1 MNNEINS
8 YDYRPRFSFFKTG
21 NEKSEDEKL
30 VVGFEL
36 EAENIADIITKRELA
51 EGISEIINNDDEQ
64 FLYYKR
70 DGSLDN
76 GIEVVSMPFSLDWI
90 RENKSK
96 IEKVLQ
102 YMRDSGFQ
110 SHDPGTC
117 GLHFHI
123 NKKYFGNTSE
133 ELENNIDKL
142 ILFTEYYKD
151 KLIKFS
157 RRNCFDYCHFLGDKR
172 YLSDEERLNILKVKK
187 EKFNVDRY
195 MVINIENSKTV
206 EFRLIRGT
214 LNFNTFMAAVE
225 FIFSLA
231 RVIKNNEITD
241 ISWDNVICYEGNEYA
256 PDYCNERH
264 IEPSPEK
271 MKDYSIDFLKK
282 QNKLKADME
291 KTKREIVNKVY
302 NMIIKITKYI
312 PDEYSELS
320 NNIPKKYSA
329 KIKSENLIEKY
340 KKVNSLVL
348 VNQYLIDII
357 NCYSKDRYMFNKAV
371 SYCITNIKANTQL
384 KRKVNKIDDNFYD
397 TLCSKMKKIEN
408 LDKEIEIFDDN
419 YTIAF

>member
-21 NEKSEDEKL
+21 NEKSEDKKL

-36 EAENIADIITKRELA
+36 EAENIADNITKRELA
-51 EGISEIINNDDEQ
+51 EGISEIINNDEQ

-96 IEKVLQ
+96 IEEVLQ
-102 YMRDSGFQ
+102 YMRESGFQ

-123 NKKYFGNTSE
+123 NKEYFGNTPE

-142 ILFTEYYKD
+142 IVFTEYYKE

-172 YLSDEERLNILKVKK
+172 YLNDEDRLNILKIKK
-187 EKFNVDRY
+187 EKYNVDRY
-195 MVINIENSKTV
+195 MVVNIENSKTV

-214 LNFNTFMAAVE
+214 LNFHTFMASVE

-231 RVIKNNEITD
+231 KVIKNNKITD
-241 ISWDNVICYEGNEYA
+241 ISWNDVINFEGNEFIQQ
-256 PDYCNERH
+256 YCMDRD
-264 IEPSPEK
+264 IPSDANK

-282 QNKLKADME
+282 QNKIKADIE
-291 KTKREIVNKVY
+291 KTKREIIIKVY
-302 NMIIKITKYI
+302 DMILKITKQI
-312 PDEYSELS
+312 PDEYAKLS
-320 NNIPKKYSA
+320 DNLPEKYSA
-329 KIKSENLIEKY
+329 KIKAERLIEKY
-340 KKVNSLVL
+340 KNKNSLIL
-348 VNQYLIDII
+348 ANQYLIDIMS
-357 NCYSKDRYMFNKAV
+357 CYSKEKYMF
-371 SYCITNIKANTQL
+371 IKSIKYFVNNVKINNQL
-384 KRKVNKIDDNFYD
+384 KRKLNKIDDNFYD
-397 TLCSKMKKIEN
+397 TLCSKCKKIDN
-408 LDKEIEIFDDN
+408 LSEKLELSDD
-419 YTIAF
+419 YSSTILF